1 MDFSRKLIGSLGV
14 LSLSAFAFPAQAQLA
29 SQSTQFSGSVPALC
43 RVADSVNATTP
54 MSFNGTT
61 LSGVSD
67 DFSFESNGNVNL
79 QLRAVQIDSA
89 PDNTGNYAWAGGLR
103 INNGQQLASST
114 PQAASSLVNYP
125 NGLTANDDFQLTLN
139 ISAPQGALMAQ
150 GTYVATVTADCI
162 APN

>member
-1 MDFSRKLIGSLGV
+1 MIKKIALGAGIGLAS
-14 LSLSAFAFPAQAQLA
+14 LSLSLPSYAQLA

-79 QLRAVQIDSA
+79 QLRAVQIDQA
-89 PDNTGNYAWAGGLR
+89 PANTSGYSWNGGLR
-103 INNGQQLASST
+103 VNNGAQLASAT
-114 PQAASSLVNYP
+114 PDGASALVNYP
-125 NGLTANDDFQLTLN
+125 NGVTANDDFQMTLS

-150 GTYVATVTADCI
+150 GAYIATLTTDCI
-162 APN
+162 AP